1 MMNYHI
7 HITLT
12 AEKDMVH
19 AANYIESVLKNP
31 QAADHLLDEAE
42 RQISTLS
49 QFPMKHPIVDDKIL
63 SFWGVRFVTVE
74 NYLAFYT
81 ILEEEKQINI
91 VRFLYAKSDWH
102 SILKLG
108 FLLI

>member
-1 MMNYHI
+1 MTNYHI

-19 AANYIESVLKNP
+19 AANYIEFVLKNP

-42 RQISTLS
+42 RQIKTLS
-49 QFPMKHPIVDDKIL
+49 QFPMKHPTVDDKIL
-63 SFWGVRFVTVE
+63 CSWGVRFMTVE

-81 ILEEEKQINI
+81 ILEEEKQVNI
-91 VRFLYAKSDWH
+91 VRFLYAKSDWR

-108 FLLI
+108 FSLI